1 MPNVEWESPERLGV
15 KFTQKDFAE
24 TLDGGQS
31 FCWYK
36 NADNSYCG
44 VFGNDVAMLFLDA
57 KNCVNFCAP
66 KNANTQ
72 RLKARL
78 LDYLDS
84 TRDYEKIR
92 RQLFA
97 VGDKCL
103 SERLAQQP
111 TLRILRQDIN
121 ETIISFICSSSK
133 RIVQIKQC
141 VGLLRKTFGEE
152 ICGGFYTLPTFESL
166 ANADMQSLKDCK
178 LGFRAAYLK
187 KTAQKIVGDK
197 FDTSQLLKMPYKDAK
212 AYLVSLSG
220 IGEKVADCILLFG
233 AHRFEAFPV
242 DTWIIKS
249 MKSLYGLDKPSD
261 IRKFAAEHFGEN
273 AGFAQQILFAAA

>member
-111 TLRILRQDIN
+111 TLRILR
-121 ETIISFICSSSK
+121 
-133 RIVQIKQC
+133 
-141 VGLLRKTFGEE
+141 
-152 ICGGFYTLPTFESL
+152 
-166 ANADMQSLKDCK
+166 
-178 LGFRAAYLK
+178 
-187 KTAQKIVGDK
+187 
-197 FDTSQLLKMPYKDAK
+197 
-212 AYLVSLSG
+212 
-220 IGEKVADCILLFG
+220 
-233 AHRFEAFPV
+233 
-242 DTWIIKS
+242 
-249 MKSLYGLDKPSD
+249 
-261 IRKFAAEHFGEN
+261 
-273 AGFAQQILFAAA
+273 